1 MDCKPI
7 LAVLLI
13 ASPAIAGR
21 PYDKA
26 MEPVTWVSVSD
37 PTEQYAITV
46 FWNSQFEDNDGTWQ
60 HLIMVSPRATW
71 DGLSV
76 GQSRAI
82 IQQISTLLDGKGKAS
97 MALLNV
103 WAHPQQ
109 GVNKAV
115 IVVAPDEP
123 PQVIGDAVYW
133 IACPVGK
140 RATALLGEW
149 GLMPPPSEDLP

>member
-1 MDCKPI
+1 MNVRTPLLVTLL
-7 LAVLLI
+7 LAATVT
-13 ASPAIAGR
+13 AK
-21 PYDKA
+21 PYDVA

-37 PTEQYAITV
+37 PTEQYAATF
-46 FWNSQFEDNDGTWQ
+46 FWNSQFPDNDGTWQ

-103 WAHPQQ
+103 WAHGQQ
-109 GVNKAV
+109 GQNKAV

-140 RATALLGEW
+140 RATALLREW
-149 GLMPPPSEDLP
+149 ELRPPPEDELP